1 MIYITTGT
9 YYLGFD
15 RLIKSLDNNKNIKN
29 FKFLAQ
35 IGGGNYKPKNFK
47 YFDYCKPAD
56 HIKNIKKSNLII
68 THGGIGSIMYLIYLN
83 KKFLVIPKNIDEHP
97 NDQISAMKSFK
108 KIYNINVL
116 YDLKNADVHIKK
128 ILKGKK
134 KIRVKFQKSNIP
146 SLIKNYIQKIDI
158 NE

>member
-1 MIYITTGT
+1 
-9 YYLGFD
+9 
-15 RLIKSLDNNKNIKN
+15 
-29 FKFLAQ
+29 
-35 IGGGNYKPKNFK
+35 
-47 YFDYCKPAD
+47 
-56 HIKNIKKSNLII
+56 
-68 THGGIGSIMYLIYLN
+68 
-83 KKFLVIPKNIDEHP
+83 
-97 NDQISAMKSFK
+97 MKSFK

-116 YDLKNADVHIKK
+116 YDLKNADVRIKK